1 VAATE
6 DDTSNDIPRRLLS
19 DGTWLHPTLAHG
31 KSIDFN
37 NGGLSSQQEDMQAAI
52 ESLEAA
58 AEAAAATPGGAGR
71 RRLLAAT
78 ADAIFNHLSHTEA
91 AVSGH
96 TSRRLLSDQTWLHP
110 TLAHGKSISFNDGGL
125 SSQEEDMQAAV
136 ESHEAAAETAAASPG
151 GVMGRKLLVLRGTAS
166 VSP

>member
-1 VAATE
+1 MAATE

-19 DGTWLHPTLAHG
+19 DRTWLHPTLAHG
-31 KSIDFN
+31 KSVDFN
-37 NGGLSSQQEDMQAAI
+37 GGGLSSQQEDMQAAI
-52 ESLEAA
+52 ESHEAA

-96 TSRRLLSDQTWLHP
+96 TS
-110 TLAHGKSISFNDGGL
+110 
-125 SSQEEDMQAAV
+125 
-136 ESHEAAAETAAASPG
+136 
-151 GVMGRKLLVLRGTAS
+151 
-166 VSP
+166 